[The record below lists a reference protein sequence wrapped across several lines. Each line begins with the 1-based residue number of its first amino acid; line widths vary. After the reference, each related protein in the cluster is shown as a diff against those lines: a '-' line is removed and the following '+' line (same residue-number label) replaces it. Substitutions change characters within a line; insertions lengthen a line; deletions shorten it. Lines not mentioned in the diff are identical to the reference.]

1 MTAYLEKLDH
11 ISISVKSH
19 QLLKQLLN
27 ENPTLE
33 EIIRKSKSPKEAQAK
48 IREWIIPIIKK
59 RKTPYLF
66 YTGEIS
72 GREAFEQL
80 SWKDYAAIRIL
91 DYIDYAC
98 LKQKD
103 LNIKKRLAYSNP
115 FRMLWLAVKKGS
127 SGAKPYFFLDMIYLF
142 RQFNGKLKQEIPEK
156 DKILNWMDRWK
167 SGLDAEIKTLQE
179 KNKKRIIRL
188 IVKKINKGKI
198 QDSKYFFD
206 EGMTEEEKCQRVH
219 EWWEDKTF
227 HLRFAI
233 RTADLLNEFL
243 DYSIDP
249 DTMEILY
256 EAEKKGIPFFVN
268 PYYLSLLLVN
278 PPDHLVGQ
286 DLAIR
291 SYVIYSQELVR
302 EFGDIHAWEKED
314 EVKPGKPNAAG
325 WLLPTKHNIH
335 RRYPEVS
342 ILIPDTQGRA
352 CGGLCASCQR
362 MYDFQNGHL
371 NFNLNKLKAKEK
383 WDDKLKRLLS
393 YFEHDSQL
401 RDILITGGD
410 ALMSSDKS
418 LEKILDGVYD
428 VAVNKIEANKKR
440 KDGEKYAEILRVR
453 LGTRLPVYL
462 PQRITDNLVSILRNF
477 KEKASAVGIK
487 QFVIQTHF
495 QSLLEITE
503 ESKKGIEKLISA
515 GWIIT
520 NQHVYTA
527 SAARRGHANKLRKTL
542 NDLGVLTYYT
552 FSVKG
557 YMENFAS
564 FATNER
570 AVQEQLEEKNIGVIE
585 SKDEEKLA
593 NLVSCPEK
601 MTENIQKLKEEL
613 KLEFLGTDKN
623 VLNLPGVG
631 KSLSYR
637 TIGIT
642 RYGRRILKF
651 SHDDTRNHSPIIH
664 KMPDIIIIESK
675 SIGEF
680 LDQMDAYGENTDEY
694 KSLWGYSMAET
705 ENRSSIFEY
714 PEYDFKLTDVV
725 TNLQID

>member
-19 QLLKQLLN
+19 QLLKQLLS
-27 ENPTLE
+27 ENPILE

-66 YTGEIS
+66 YTGEIR

-103 LNIKKRLAYSNP
+103 LNIKKKIAYSNP
-115 FRMLWLAVKKGS
+115 FRMLWLAAKKGS
-127 SGAKPYFFLDMIYLF
+127 SGAKPYFFLDLIYLF
-142 RQFNGKLKQEIPEK
+142 RQFNGDLKQEIPEK
-156 DKILNWMDRWK
+156 DKIHDWMDRWK
-167 SGLDAEIKTLQE
+167 SGLDTEIKALQE

-188 IVKKINKGKI
+188 IIKKINKGKI
-198 QDSKYFFD
+198 QDVKYFFD
-206 EGMTEEEKCQRVH
+206 EGMTEDEKYQQVL
-219 EWWEDKTF
+219 EWWDDKTF
-227 HLRFAI
+227 HLRFAVK
-233 RTADLLNEFL
+233 TADLLNEFL

-249 DTMEILY
+249 DTLEILY
-256 EAEKKGIPFFVN
+256 EAEKKGIPIFVN
-268 PYYLSLLLVN
+268 PYYLSLILIN
-278 PPDHLVGQ
+278 PPDYLVGQ

-291 SYVIYSQELVR
+291 SYVIYTQELVR
-302 EFGDIHAWEKED
+302 EFGNIHAWEKED

-335 RRYPEVS
+335 RRYPEVA
-342 ILIPDTQGRA
+342 ILIPDTMGRA

-362 MYDFQNGHL
+362 MYDFQNGNL
-371 NFNLNKLKAKEK
+371 NFNLDKLTPKEK
-383 WDDKLKRLLS
+383 WDDKLSRLLN
-393 YFEHDSQL
+393 YFEEDSQL

-410 ALMSSDKS
+410 ALMSSDKA
-418 LEKILDGVYD
+418 LEKILDGIYD
-428 VAVNKIEANKKR
+428 IAVNKIEANKKR

-462 PQRITDNLVSILRNF
+462 PQRITDELVSILRKF
-477 KEKASAVGIK
+477 KEKASAIGIK

-495 QSLLEITE
+495 ESVLEITE

-515 GWIIT
+515 GWIII

-542 NDLGVLTYYT
+542 NDIGVLTYYT

-557 YMENFAS
+557 YMENYSS

-570 AVQEQLEEKNIGVIE
+570 AVQEQLEEKNIGIIE
-585 SKDEEKLA
+585 PQNEEKLIK
-593 NLVSCPEK
+593 LVSCPEK
-601 MTENIQKLKEEL
+601 MTENIKKLREEL
-613 KLEFLGTDKN
+613 NLDFLGTDKN
-623 VLNLPGVG
+623 VLNLPGLG

-664 KMPDIIIIESK
+664 LIPDIIIIESK

-714 PEYDFKLTDVV
+714 PEYDFKITDHL